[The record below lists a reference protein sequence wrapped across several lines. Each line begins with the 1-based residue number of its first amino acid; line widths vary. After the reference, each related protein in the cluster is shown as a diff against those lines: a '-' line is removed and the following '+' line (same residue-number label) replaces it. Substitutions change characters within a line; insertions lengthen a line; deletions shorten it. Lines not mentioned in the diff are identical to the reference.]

1 MKRILPALAALLA
14 ASAIAFALNIT
25 NSPIIGPT
33 ENGENSL
40 SSQQVVDVARLKPG
54 MTVAT
59 AGGSASAATLTAN
72 TAAISATWPAN
83 LTITSDATATL
94 TWTTSKAQALGD
106 GVLCTL
112 DRNGSAAAAVP
123 FVAGVALTAG
133 QVVVTLSN
141 SSATS
146 PAAPVIVYCLIL
158 TQGNPN

>member
-1 MKRILPALAALLA
+1 MKRALAGGILLALLGSVA
-14 ASAIAFALNIT
+14 LALIAT

-33 ENGENSL
+33 ETGEWSAMQ
-40 SSQQVVDVARLKPG
+40 QQVVDVARLKPG

-72 TAAISATWPAN
+72 TAAIAATWPAN
-83 LTITSDATATL
+83 LTIVSDATATL
-94 TWTTSKAQALGD
+94 TWTTTKAQALGD

-146 PAAPVIVYCLIL
+146 PAAAVIVYCMII
-158 TQGNPN
+158 TQGNGN